1 MYYHSP
7 RFAVLDECTSAV
19 SIDAEEVRCTG
30 FYMLSVQTGHSTL
43 QRVLIAINNFIGITV
58 QVLYAEAAQ
67 LGITTITISQ
77 RNTLPEFHTQQLSL
91 GEDVRNGWSIKDVRP
106 IVARTCG
113 GAMIAP
119 DFVYKPEG
127 VTNACVV
134 VSSFGRLKQAR
145 RMSWRALYN
154 RRS

>member
-1 MYYHSP
+1 
-7 RFAVLDECTSAV
+7 
-19 SIDAEEVRCTG
+19 
-30 FYMLSVQTGHSTL
+30 MLSVLQTGHSTL
-43 QRVLIAINNFIGITV
+43 QRVLIIINNFIGITV

-106 IVARTCG
+106 IVARACG

-119 DFVYKPEG
+119 DY
-127 VTNACVV
+127 
-134 VSSFGRLKQAR
+134 VSQKASQTLVWLFLPLAD
-145 RMSWRALYN
+145 
-154 RRS
+154 